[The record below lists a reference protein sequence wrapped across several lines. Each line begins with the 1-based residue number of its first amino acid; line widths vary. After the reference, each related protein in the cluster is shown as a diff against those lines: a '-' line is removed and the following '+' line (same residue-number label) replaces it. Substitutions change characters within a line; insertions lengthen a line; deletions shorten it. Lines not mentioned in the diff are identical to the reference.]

1 MSPKPTAATGTAP
14 PMRSRARAKT
24 APDTGRAAA
33 WWPRPVPRRR
43 RVACPPFLLCI
54 ADHDT
59 GRFTLE
65 GPMTDAEAWI
75 REVIAARRAGRN
87 ITCRVLP
94 ATADEA
100 AMSCARAEGA
110 TRWPS
115 RSIVSPETA
124 LRSSRQTG

>member
-1 MSPKPTAATGTAP
+1 MSAETTAAAP
-14 PMRSRARAKT
+14 VSPAPRKVARAE
-24 APDTGRAAA
+24 PAATHQAEA
-33 WWPRPVPRRR
+33 WWPRSSPRRR
-43 RVACPPFLLCI
+43 RVECAPFLLCI

-75 REVIAARRAGRN
+75 SEVIGARRAGRD
-87 ITCRVLP
+87 ISCRVLP

-100 AMSCARAEGA
+100 AMSWARAHGA

-115 RSIVSPETA
+115 RSIVSPEMA
-124 LRSSRQTG
+124 LRSNRQTG

>member
-1 MSPKPTAATGTAP
+1 MSAETTAAAP
-14 PMRSRARAKT
+14 VSPAPRKLARA
-24 APDTGRAAA
+24 APAAPHQAEA
-33 WWPRPVPRRR
+33 WWPRSSPRRR
-43 RVACPPFLLCI
+43 RVECAPFLLCI

>member
-14 PMRSRARAKT
+14 PLRSRARAKT

-75 REVIAARRAGRN
+75 REVIAARRAGRD
-87 ITCRVLP
+87 ITCRVLSG
-94 ATADEA
+94 TADDAGEA
-100 AMSCARAEGA
+100 ERSWTRAHGG

-115 RSIVSPETA
+115 GSIVNPET
-124 LRSSRQTG
+124 LTRSRG